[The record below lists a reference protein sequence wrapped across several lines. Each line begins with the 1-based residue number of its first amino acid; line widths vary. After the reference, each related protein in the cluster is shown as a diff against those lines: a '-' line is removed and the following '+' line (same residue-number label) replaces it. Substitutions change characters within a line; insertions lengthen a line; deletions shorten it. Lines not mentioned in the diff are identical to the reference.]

1 MKRAGDWLLKLS
13 EAALAAML
21 AVMLCMVLLNVVMRY
36 AFGTGISATEELSR
50 TLFVW
55 LVFTG
60 AVVATYERAHLGV
73 DSLVAHLP
81 HGGKL
86 ACAVI
91 SELAVLTCCVLVFY
105 GTWRQH
111 DVNASNRSLTT
122 GMPVIWVF
130 GVGYLASVGI
140 GLLTALRLWRLATS
154 TLPDAELLEVP
165 SQESVVQAAAKGE
178 AAL

>member
-50 TLFVW
+50 TVFVW
-55 LVFTG
+55 LVFSG

-91 SELAVLTCCVLVFY
+91 SELTVLTCCVLVFY

-130 GVGYLASVGI
+130 GVGYVASIGI
-140 GLLTALRLWRLATS
+140 GLLTTS

-165 SQESVVQAAAKGE
+165 SQQSVVQAATKGE

>member
-1 MKRAGDWLLKLS
+1 MKRAADWLLKLS
-13 EAALAAML
+13 EAALATML
-21 AVMLCMVLLNVVMRY
+21 AVMLGMVLLNVVMRY

-81 HGGKL
+81 RGGKL

-91 SELAVLTCCVLVFY
+91 SEVSVLACCVLVFY

-111 DVNASNRSLTT
+111 DVNATNRSLTT
-122 GMPVIWVF
+122 GMPVIWVY
-130 GVGYLASVGI
+130 GVGYIASLGI
-140 GLLTALRLWRLATS
+140 GLLTALRLWRLAT
-154 TLPDAELLEVP
+154 TALPDAELIEVA
-165 SQESVVQAAAKGE
+165 SKQAAVQAATKGE